1 MSAPP
6 PAGGGPL
13 RASAPA
19 GPGTAVA
26 VPPRQGPAGAAGS
39 QVREGVPAVAV
50 SDVERVADADS
61 SAGWQRALAAVNQR
75 KRMLGAFLE
84 DCRFLGRSG
93 EAVLLAMDDL
103 HRAVVEEKDN
113 RAMLVEELRRA
124 FGRPVELRCV
134 ALGEA
139 GLEPRR
145 PAEPAAVAPL
155 IEQAIA
161 FFEGDVLAPPGRAT
175 ERMDG

>member
-1 MSAPP
+1 VAPQ
-6 PAGGGPL
+6 PAAPTATAIATAPL
-13 RASAPA
+13 DEPV
-19 GPGTAVA
+19 VA
-26 VPPRQGPAGAAGS
+26 DGPAL
-39 QVREGVPAVAV
+39 
-50 SDVERVADADS
+50 
-61 SAGWQRALAAVNQR
+61 AGWQQALAAVNVR

-84 DCRFLGRSG
+84 DCRFLGRS
-93 EAVLLAMDDL
+93 ADTLLLAMDDL

-134 ALGEA
+134 ALGEV

-155 IEQAIA
+155 IDQAIA
-161 FFEGDVLAPPGRAT
+161 FFEGDVLSPSGRAT
-175 ERMDG
+175 ERKDG